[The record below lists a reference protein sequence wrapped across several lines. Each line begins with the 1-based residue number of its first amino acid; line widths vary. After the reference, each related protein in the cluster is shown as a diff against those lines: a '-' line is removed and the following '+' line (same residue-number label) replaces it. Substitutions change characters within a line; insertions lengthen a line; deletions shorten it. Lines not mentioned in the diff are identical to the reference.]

1 MSLEDIKREWRNE
14 MDRSI
19 SSSKLQELL
28 NVVQRRCAGME
39 RSIHGRDVREILAAV
54 FVVGGFAAMWPLYR
68 SSPVAILGVALI
80 CLGAALTIYVLLSA
94 RKPEPLSFDAS
105 VLDFS
110 RNRLAWFD
118 SQIRLLRTVVWWVA
132 PLCVG
137 CLLLNWGISRG
148 AWLVFGLQA
157 LIALAVAAGI
167 VVLNQWAVR
176 RSLQP
181 VRNDL
186 ARLIEALESADQ
198 GIGAV
203 HPPGVHRGGGA

>member
-1 MSLEDIKREWRNE
+1 

-19 SSSKLQELL
+19 SSSELEDLL

-39 RSIHGRDVREILAAV
+39 RSIHRRDVREILAAV

-80 CLGAALTIYVLLSA
+80 CMGAALIIYVLLSA
-94 RKPEPLSFDAS
+94 RKPEPLSFHTS

-110 RNRLAWFD
+110 RNRLAWLD
-118 SQIRLLRTVVWWVA
+118 SQIHLLRTVVCWYVA

-137 CLLLNWGISRG
+137 CLLLDWGINRG
-148 AWLVFGLQA
+148 AWFVFGLQA

-181 VRNDL
+181 VRDDL
-186 ARLIEALESADQ
+186 ARLIEALETADQ
-198 GIGAV
+198 KQ
-203 HPPGVHRGGGA
+203 